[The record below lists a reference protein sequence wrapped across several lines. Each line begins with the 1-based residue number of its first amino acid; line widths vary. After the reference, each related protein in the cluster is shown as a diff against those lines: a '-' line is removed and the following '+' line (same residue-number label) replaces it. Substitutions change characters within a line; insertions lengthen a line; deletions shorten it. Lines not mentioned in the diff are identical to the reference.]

1 MSRKY
6 QGDVVFIEERHEV
19 FAVYIEGAVIRAV
32 PRRTVHEDDQPF
44 PGLLGRSQILVE
56 PGCFIFHHRRTPA
69 VQFFIIRIEGHVVDV
84 AIIEGVS
91 QAVLVLR
98 AAIGHGEQGLI
109 RIRFGKFPIHAI
121 GFVVAQDR
129 RKGDMAGQYIG
140 VVKPVPPLEV
150 SLTVVGNVAH
160 VDKESR
166 IIVLLP
172 GDLRRLPPDAVIGGL
187 RVAEDEDFV
196 FV

>member
-1 MSRKY
+1 M
-6 QGDVVFIEERHEV
+6 
-19 FAVYIEGAVIRAV
+19 
-32 PRRTVHEDDQPF
+32 
-44 PGLLGRSQILVE
+44 
-56 PGCFIFHHRRTPA
+56 
-69 VQFFIIRIEGHVVDV
+69 DV
-84 AIIEGVS
+84 AIIKGVS

-98 AAIGHGEQGLI
+98 SAIGHGEQGLI

-129 RKGDMAGQYIG
+129 GKGDVAGQDIG
-140 VVKPVPPLEV
+140 IFKPVPPLEV
-150 SLTVVGNVAH
+150 GLPVVGNVAH
-160 VDKESR
+160 IDEESR